1 MKRVE
6 GVDVL
11 MGEVT
16 GEWACSWTFGVRPEV
31 IPWVSRNYR
40 VRWNLT

>member
-11 MGEVT
+11 MGEVAE
-16 GEWACSWTFGVRPEV
+16 GGACSWTFGVRPEV
-31 IPWVSRNYR
+31 IPWVSRKYR
-40 VRWNLT
+40 FRWNLT